1 MSRVLHFIDLLSEWI
16 GKASAFLV
24 LALSFVIGYE
34 VVARYL
40 FNRPT
45 IWAHELSAMVFG
57 AYIVLGGAYLLSAGR
72 HVNMDLIYGFL
83 SPRKK
88 ALIDIITFW
97 FFAIFCVALVWKGGD
112 TAWHSIIVRE
122 QARTTWSPPLYPI
135 RLVLPIGAFLL
146 LLQGVAKFIRDAIT
160 LAKGGET

>member
-1 MSRVLHFIDLLSEWI
+1 MSRVLHYIDLVSEWI

-57 AYIVLGGAYLLSAGR
+57 AYIILGGAYLLSAGR

-97 FFAIFCVALVWKGGD
+97 FFALFCVALVWKGGD
-112 TAWHSIIVRE
+112 TAWYSLSIRE
-122 QARTTWSPPLYPI
+122 QARTMWSPPLYPI
-135 RLVLPIGAFLL
+135 RLILPIGAFLL
-146 LLQGVAKFIRDAIT
+146 LLQGVAKFIRDTIT
-160 LAKGGET
+160 LAKGGEA

>member
-1 MSRVLHFIDLLSEWI
+1 VNRVLHFIDLLSEWI

-45 IWAHELSAMVFG
+45 IWAHELSAMIFG
-57 AYIVLGGAYLLSAGR
+57 AYIILGGAYLLSAGR

-83 SPRKK
+83 SPKKK

-97 FFAIFCVALVWKGGD
+97 FFALFCVALVWKGGD
-112 TAWHSIIVRE
+112 TAWYSLKIRE
-122 QARTTWSPPLYPI
+122 QARTMWSPPLYPI
-135 RLVLPIGAFLL
+135 KLVLPIGAFLL
-146 LLQGVAKFIRDAIT
+146 LLQGIAKFIRDAIT
-160 LAKGGET
+160 LAKGGEA

>member
-1 MSRVLHFIDLLSEWI
+1 MSHVLHFIDLLSEWI

-72 HVNMDLIYGFL
+72 HVNMDLIYGIL

-97 FFAIFCVALVWKGGD
+97 FFALFCVALVWKGGD
-112 TAWHSIIVRE
+112 TAWHSIMVRE

>member
-57 AYIVLGGAYLLSAGR
+57 AYIILGGAYLLSAGR

-112 TAWHSIIVRE
+112 TAWYSISIRE

>member
-72 HVNMDLIYGFL
+72 HVNMDLIYGIF
-83 SPRKK
+83 SPRKR

-112 TAWHSIIVRE
+112 TAWHSISIRE